1 MPTSELQSYVPGDI
15 VVVPFPYSDRFAE
28 KRRPALVIS
37 NDELTAEGFV
47 WVAMITSARNSSMRH
62 DVPVSDLAL
71 AGLSAPSVVRPVKLA
86 CIEPARIVRR
96 AGRLQPI
103 DSQRAL
109 AAVSGFIGKSTDRTP
124 KA

>member
-1 MPTSELQSYVPGDI
+1 MPTSELQSFVTGDI

-37 NDELTAEGFV
+37 NHELTAEGFV
-47 WVAMITSARNSSMRH
+47 WVAMITSARNSSMKH

-86 CIEPARIVRR
+86 CIEPTRIVRR
-96 AGRLQPI
+96 AGRLLPN
-103 DSQRAL
+103 DSRRAL
-109 AAVSGFIGKSTDRTP
+109 AAVSGFLGKSTDRTP
-124 KA
+124 QA